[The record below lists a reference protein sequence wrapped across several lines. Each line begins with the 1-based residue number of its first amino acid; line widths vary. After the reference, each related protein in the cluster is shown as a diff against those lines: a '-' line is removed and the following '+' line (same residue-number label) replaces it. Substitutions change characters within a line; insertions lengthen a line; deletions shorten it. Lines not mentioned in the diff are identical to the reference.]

1 MWFERYLQGIANH
14 TNWWM
19 KRMATCL
26 EIAWFWNLSR
36 RERNRCFPH
45 YASVKREHQNANQV
59 SNWFITR
66 TIGWFLWFFPGLKN
80 LKEIWWNG
88 CQFLRC
94 MCPWHWC
101 TYFLSAVQHIFPAEL
116 VYSKGLANRSSICFL
131 LSLSLVLIQF
141 VSVHFSSPCLKVPQT
156 FVFPISAKY
165 IESSLDRHHHWLTTA
180 LWENGTTNFN
190 YCERNVRSACLQLG
204 RYLD

>member
-1 MWFERYLQGIANH
+1 MHLWRENTRMQIRWATGSLLEPLDDFFGFFLVWRTWRKYGEMDVSFWDVCVHDIGALIFWVLSNIYSQQ
-14 TNWWM
+14 NWSTP
-19 KRMATCL
+19 K
-26 EIAWFWNLSR
+26 AWQTDQVF
-36 RERNRCFPH
+36 
-45 YASVKREHQNANQV
+45 ASCY
-59 SNWFITR
+59 
-66 TIGWFLWFFPGLKN
+66 P
-80 LKEIWWNG
+80 
-88 CQFLRC
+88 
-94 MCPWHWC
+94 
-101 TYFLSAVQHIFPAEL
+101 
-116 VYSKGLANRSSICFL
+116 LAL
-131 LSLSLVLIQF
+131 LILVLIQF